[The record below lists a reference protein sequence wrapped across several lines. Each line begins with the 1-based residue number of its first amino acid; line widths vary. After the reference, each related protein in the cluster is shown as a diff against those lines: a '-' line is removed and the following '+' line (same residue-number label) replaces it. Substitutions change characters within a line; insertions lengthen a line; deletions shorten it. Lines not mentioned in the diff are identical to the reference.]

1 MTILIAGDAAVNQT
15 LAEHLAGD
23 PRHKVFTVTEMAG
36 LEEAEATFRELDVL
50 LFSAEYSKGRGK
62 ELRDAMRQ
70 RFPNLQ
76 TVLMTNESGESVPLE
91 TITGWLTAFEEGDR
105 ETAAAS
111 PGPVFLG
118 DYELREK
125 CRPTETTDTFRA
137 VQRSVNR
144 EVILERLRPDLLGD
158 RAWVKQ
164 FRKLVRARAGVSCP
178 WIATVYEA
186 QETAGTLYYTRE
198 LIRGRSLDELVAVKA
213 RLSPEECLQLLRAA
227 GEAMTWLADRNVA
240 REPLRRQH
248 LVQGQDGAPRVANI
262 ATASPV
268 PLDEPAE
275 ICAVAETL
283 MRVADF
289 QLSHAREL
297 SHVLG
302 LMKAKGPHA
311 LTNWKSVLRE
321 ARAALQRM
329 TEARTTSHSE
339 GRDRPGLKR
348 RKSRGPLIAVL
359 LAMAA
364 GGTALAWWARKH
376 GKPQRETFEPAL
388 VKVPAGEFIFRD
400 GQRLSVP
407 DFWMDSHEVTIG
419 HYARFLA
426 AAGGET
432 QYDHPDQPKEKQGH
446 EPPDWAAILDAAK
459 SGGQWR
465 GYSVSPDCPVFNVDW
480 WDAFACAKWMGRRLP
495 TEEEWEKA
503 ARGTNGRTWPW
514 GMEPDP
520 KRANTG
526 ADYSETPGAG
536 KGTVDGFAWWCEVN
550 AMPEDVSPFQ
560 IYGMAGNVCEWTS
573 TRLPDTSDPDR
584 LVPVFR
590 GGDFHRNLPAAVT
603 TSWLAKS
610 ASYAQPYLGFRT
622 VSDSPPAAD

>member
-1 MTILIAGDAAVNQT
+1 MTILIAGDDAVNQT

-23 PRHKVFTVTEMAG
+23 SRHQVFTVTEMAG
-36 LEEAEATFRELDVL
+36 LEEAEATLRELDVL
-50 LFSAEYSKGRGK
+50 LFSAAYSTGRGK
-62 ELRDAMRQ
+62 ELRDSMRE
-70 RFPNLQ
+70 RFPGLQ
-76 TVLMTNESGESVPLE
+76 SVLITGENGEPIPLE
-91 TITGWLTAFEEGDR
+91 TITGWLAVFESDGR
-105 ETAAAS
+105 EAPGVS
-111 PGPVFLG
+111 PGPVLLG

-137 VQRSVNR
+137 VQRSMNR
-144 EVILERLRPDLLGD
+144 EVILERLRPELLGD
-158 RAWVKQ
+158 RAAVKQ

-178 WIATVYEA
+178 WIAAVYEA
-186 QETAGTLYYTRE
+186 QESAGTLYYTRE
-198 LIRGRSLDELVAVKA
+198 LIRGRSLDELVAMKA
-213 RLSPEECLQLLRAA
+213 RLSPEECLQLLRAS

-240 REPLRRQH
+240 REPLRRHH
-248 LVQGQDGAPRVANI
+248 LVQGQDGAPRLANI

-268 PLDEPAE
+268 PLDEPEE
-275 ICAVAETL
+275 IRTVAECL

-311 LTNWKSVLRE
+311 LTNWKGVLRE

-329 TEARTTSHSE
+329 TEARSSSHTE
-339 GRDRPGLKR
+339 GRDRSGLKR
-348 RKSRGPLIAVL
+348 RKRGGPLVAVL
-359 LAMAA
+359 LALVA
-364 GGTALAWWARKH
+364 GGTALAWWASQQ
-376 GKPQRETFEPAL
+376 GKPRREPFKASL
-388 VKVPAGEFIFRD
+388 VKIPAGEFIFRD
-400 GQRLSVP
+400 GQRLSLP

-426 AAGGET
+426 ATGGET
-432 QYDHPDQPKEKQGH
+432 RYDHPDQPKEKPGH
-446 EPPDWAAILDAAK
+446 EPPDWTALLDAAK
-459 SGGQWR
+459 SGGRWR
-465 GYSVSPDCPVFNVDW
+465 GYPVSLDCPVFNVDW
-480 WDAFACAKWMGRRLP
+480 WDAFACAQWMGRRLP
-495 TEEEWEKA
+495 TEQEWEKA
-503 ARGTNGRTWPW
+503 ARGTNGRAWPW

-526 ADYSETPGAG
+526 ADYSEPPGEG
-536 KGTVDGFAWWCEVN
+536 KGSVDGFAWWCEVN
-550 AMPEDVSPFQ
+550 AMPEDVSAFH
-560 IYGMAGNVCEWTS
+560 IYGMAGNVCEWTA
-573 TRLPDTSDPDR
+573 TRLPDTGDPDR

-590 GGDFHRNLPAAVT
+590 GGDFHRTSTAAMT